1 MELGKIGFPIYLSL
15 KIAIVATILVV
26 CIGLVVSWWMA
37 RREFPG
43 KRIVQVLVNLPL
55 VIPPTVLGFYLLLVF
70 GRRGWIGHGLETVF
84 GFRLVFHW
92 SGGVLASVVVA
103 LPLFINTVRPAMAAL
118 DREVELAAQVDGATP
133 FQVFSRI
140 TLPLVSKSLVAGT
153 ALSFARALGEFGAT
167 LMIIGNIPGK
177 TQTISIAI
185 YQAVLAGEYG
195 VANQLVL
202 LMTFIAVSIMLLIGK
217 IESRE

>member
-1 MELGKIGFPIYLSL
+1 MGNIGFPVFLSL
-15 KIAIVATILVV
+15 KIAMLATLLVV
-26 CIGLVVSWWMA
+26 CIGLLVGWWLA
-37 RREFPG
+37 RRDFAG
-43 KRIVQVLVNLPL
+43 KRIIEVLVNLPL
-55 VIPPTVLGFYLLLVF
+55 VIPPTVLGYYLLLVF
-70 GRRGWIGHGLETVF
+70 GRRGWIGHWLEATF

-103 LPLFINTVRPAMAAL
+103 LPLFINAVRPALATL

-133 FQVFSRI
+133 FQVFYRI

-153 ALSFARALGEFGAT
+153 ALSFARAMGEFGTT
-167 LMIIGNIPGK
+167 LMLIGNIPGK

-195 VANQLVL
+195 LANQLVL
-202 LMTFIAVSIMLLIGK
+202 VMTVIAVCIMLLISK
-217 IESRE
+217 MESRP